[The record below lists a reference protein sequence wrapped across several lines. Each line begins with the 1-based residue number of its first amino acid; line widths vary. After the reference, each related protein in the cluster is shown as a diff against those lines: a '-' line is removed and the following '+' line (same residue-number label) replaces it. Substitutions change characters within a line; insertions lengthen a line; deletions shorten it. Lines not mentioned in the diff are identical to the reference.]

1 LQDFLTKGGNKKM
14 QMLRLNIRHELPEVN
29 CRSSAAKL
37 DSNSVVPAKLHTNDK
52 QARSN
57 KTVSQPSIQL
67 DNYPSRRSWGARTLT
82 DLTREFG
89 QKGLSDVRAGT
100 SRRTQIAWS
109 RAENGGKPGNDIRQQ
124 MLNEVHAEEPRTLVE
139 FELMEGP
146 KIYVTPAKVIGEP
159 DLGDVTA
166 EIETSPFAHVHYKP
180 GNFEI
185 YLQNEGFIRRWV
197 TMDNYD
203 IYA

>member
-1 LQDFLTKGGNKKM
+1 M
-14 QMLRLNIRHELPEVN
+14 EMLRLNIRHELPEVN
-29 CRSSAAKL
+29 YRSKAATL
-37 DSNSVVPAKLHTNDK
+37 DSNKVVPAELHTNDQ

-67 DNYPSRRSWGARTLT
+67 DNYPSRYSWGARTLT

-100 SRRTQIAWS
+100 SRRTQIMWE
-109 RAENGGKPGNDIRQQ
+109 RAENGGKPGNDIHQQ
-124 MLNEVHAEEPRTLVE
+124 ILQEVHVEPPETLVQ
-139 FELMEGP
+139 FDLMEGP
-146 KIYVTPAKVIGEP
+146 EIYVTPSEVIGES
-159 DLGDVTA
+159 DLGDLTA
-166 EIETSPFAHVHYKP
+166 EIETQPFAHVHYKP

-197 TMDNYD
+197 TMNEYD